1 MTYYRYKRR
10 RRYSFHEYHTDSRL
24 NRYFAPLI
32 SDLKELFFSISSFKL
47 EDLFLDY
54 GEKYGK
60 KAEQY
65 ARSAYPH
72 WYSGTKKMSEQ
83 TLLRLVETLPYVISE
98 QERLRLLDKL
108 FKYHIDKLPVQ
119 YIKKTTTW
127 DDYPKELGG
136 IEYNIRTGN
145 YTYFKPVDFNSEILE
160 LATWLTT
167 KETTVAKQILS
178 DYYRQIFLMR
188 SQSVCNDIA
197 RFRRMCWELQKNDM
211 VYDWQT
217 LTMNLP
223 ALTIEFT
230 IQPKSKS
237 FFKTISSFFS

>member
-1 MTYYRYKRR
+1 MYYQRRRKRR
-10 RRYSFHEYHTDSRL
+10 RRYYEYHTDSRL

-32 SDLKELFFSISSFKL
+32 PDLKELFFSISSFKL

-54 GEKYGK
+54 GEKYGT

-65 ARSAYPH
+65 ARSTYPH
-72 WYSGTKKMSEQ
+72 WYSGRIKMSEQ
-83 TLLRLVETLPYVISE
+83 TLLRLVETLPYVLSE
-98 QERLRLLDKL
+98 QERFRLLDKL

-119 YIKKTTTW
+119 YIKETTTW
-127 DDYPKELGG
+127 DNYQKDLAG
-136 IEYNIRTGN
+136 IEYNIRTGI
-145 YTYFKPVDFNSEILE
+145 YTYFKPVDFSSEILE

-167 KETTVAKQILS
+167 KEITVTKRILS
-178 DYYRQIFLMR
+178 DYYRQVFLMR
-188 SQSVCNDIA
+188 SQSVCNDIT
-197 RFRRMCWELQKNDM
+197 RFRKMCFELQKMDM

-223 ALTIEFT
+223 ALIIEFT

-237 FFKTISSFFS
+237 IFKTITSFFS

>member
-1 MTYYRYKRR
+1 MTYRRYNRRRKRR
-10 RRYSFHEYHTDSRL
+10 YYEYHKDSRL

-32 SDLKELFFSISSFKL
+32 PDLKELFFSISSFKL

-54 GEKYGK
+54 GEKYGE

-65 ARSAYPH
+65 ARSTYPH
-72 WYSGTKKMSEQ
+72 WYSGSTKMSEQ
-83 TLLRLVETLPYVISE
+83 TLLRLVETLPYVLSE
-98 QERLRLLDKL
+98 QERFRLLDKL

-119 YIKKTTTW
+119 YIKETTTW
-127 DDYPKELGG
+127 NNYKKALGG

-167 KETTVAKQILS
+167 KETSVAKKILS
-178 DYYRQIFLMR
+178 DYYRQLFLMR
-188 SQSVCNDIA
+188 CQSVCNDIA
-197 RFRRMCWELQKNDM
+197 RFRRLCAELEKRDM
-211 VYDWQT
+211 VYDLQT
-217 LTMNLP
+217 LTMKLP

-237 FFKTISSFFS
+237 IFKTITSFFS